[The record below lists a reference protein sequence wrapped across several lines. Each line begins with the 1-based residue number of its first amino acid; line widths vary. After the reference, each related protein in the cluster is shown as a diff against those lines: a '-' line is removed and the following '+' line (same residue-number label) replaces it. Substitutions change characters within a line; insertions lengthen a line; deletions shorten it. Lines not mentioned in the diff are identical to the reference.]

1 MENSWQGNLL
11 RKCLKIDDKEKTA
24 IECHFSDVNEDLI
37 ESVLTKK
44 LAFGK
49 TTANFKKVF
58 TQQQLIIST
67 CMENVVTTEFV
78 EWFIKS
84 RFSLT
89 SEEYNTR
96 LFHSLRIIWHHYC
109 LIKVTLLDWIVSH
122 RLCCLIKTCCVFHLN
137 DSFFNLMRWI
147 H

>member
-1 MENSWQGNLL
+1 M

-49 TTANFKKVF
+49 ATANFKKVF

-78 EWFIKS
+78 E
-84 RFSLT
+84 
-89 SEEYNTR
+89 
-96 LFHSLRIIWHHYC
+96 
-109 LIKVTLLDWIVSH
+109 
-122 RLCCLIKTCCVFHLN
+122 
-137 DSFFNLMRWI
+137 
-147 H
+147 